1 MRHGQFRG
9 SVVGLQMAPHDINIA
24 RETFL
29 AVLKQD
35 KALDD
40 TNYLARARNRPV
52 STVWY
57 RGIGAQDG
65 QE

>member
-1 MRHGQFRG
+1 
-9 SVVGLQMAPHDINIA
+9 MAPHDINIA